1 MAACE
6 SASHAPG
13 DEPIVVGGHKGVIQ
27 RGPKA
32 PNDSATITKKSTG
45 WEVLMY
51 LGMALRIDET
61 MCELA
66 EMAPTLVAILSPEEE
81 NSGVWITVE
90 KEENRPLLEAF
101 HEELRK
107 ASVHTHGYSE
117 VMDTARWSVCLIDV
131 TDGML
136 LPCVADIK
144 IGYIRHSPHTPP
156 EKMARIKKKR
166 LIQPLAIRL
175 CGALHYFYR
184 TISNEQCIE
193 RETCEKDI
201 GYLLHTEEDHRRCLR
216 AFFSSAVSMK
226 QEGSGNKCGES
237 EVLSARLKACCRHV
251 EKLLSFFTSSVGC
264 ALLERTAFVS
274 TSLLLLYDA
283 VSRVSDNVGNNDA
296 ADVRV
301 YLIDYAR
308 VSDRRLNFAEENI
321 GFLRGL
327 ENFLFLIS

>member
-66 EMAPTLVAILSPEEE
+66 AMAPTLVAVLSPEEE

-184 TISNEQCIE
+184 TISDEQCIE

-237 EVLSARLKACCRHV
+237 EVCP
-251 EKLLSFFTSSVGC
+251 
-264 ALLERTAFVS
+264 
-274 TSLLLLYDA
+274 
-283 VSRVSDNVGNNDA
+283 
-296 ADVRV
+296 
-301 YLIDYAR
+301 
-308 VSDRRLNFAEENI
+308 
-321 GFLRGL
+321 RG
-327 ENFLFLIS
+327 